1 MNGIRNG
8 HNDPVESIRQN
19 QVATAL
25 LGIGKLF
32 KAVRFYP
39 PGHPALE
46 STCQETRN
54 LLAPLLQQGQL
65 IIIIKKTGFY
75 WNEEPVGSDIP
86 VLKDLAFYFFARLVH
101 RLLLLPDLT
110 MRDLEAFA
118 RCAIAEPAE
127 IQQAGGLQE
136 LLLQQHITGL
146 FLNEIDLQTIQAR
159 REKILMEQGIDPE
172 ELDKSPFEAPQ
183 EHLPE
188 PDPKQI
194 LSSEA
199 LLENL
204 TTAQFDPAK
213 LLRELEKKNT
223 DERYRLLCQKLVAVL
238 PEHLHE
244 PDLATPRKALLL
256 LARHGAERSR
266 SNNQRRS
273 CLDALDK
280 LGRPELLKFFINAL
294 CDKHQHSGGRTNIIE
309 ALTVLQEKA
318 AEALVDRLA
327 KEENSQV
334 RKLLSEAL
342 IKLGNCAAP
351 ALVERLADNRW
362 YIARNAVA
370 ILGRIANPKTA
381 IHVRPYLDHRDHR
394 VRKEAVRSLGRIGG
408 PVALKGLQPLID
420 NRDRELCPLAIVA
433 LGAMQNEAAVDPLI
447 RLLKSFDPLLKT
459 FDLKRRSI
467 KALGA
472 IGSPQAVPHLIK
484 VLKRKRLWKRNQY
497 NKLRSSA
504 AQALGNISTEDSL
517 RALEDA
523 SKDPSPLIAHVA
535 REALDKILART
546 KNEP

>member
-1 MNGIRNG
+1 MNGTRNE
-8 HNDPVESIRQN
+8 HNDPVERQRQN
-19 QVATAL
+19 QIATAL

-54 LLAPLLQQGQL
+54 LLAPLLQHGQL
-65 IIIIKKTGFY
+65 VVIIKKTGFF
-75 WNEEPVGSDIP
+75 WQDEPVGNDIP

-101 RLLLLPDLT
+101 RLLFLPDLT
-110 MRDLEAFA
+110 TRDLEAFA
-118 RCAIAEPAE
+118 RCAIGEPAE

-146 FLNEIDLQTIQAR
+146 FLNEIDLQTIQAK
-159 REKILMEQGIDPE
+159 REKILIEQGIDPE
-172 ELDKSPFEAPQ
+172 KLDENPFEPP
-183 EHLPE
+183 PE
-188 PDPKQI
+188 PPPAPDTKQV
-194 LSSEA
+194 LSAEA

-204 TTAQFDPAK
+204 TSAQFDPAQ
-213 LLRELEKKNT
+213 LLLELEKNNS
-223 DERYRLLCQKLVAVL
+223 DQRYHLLCQKLVAIL

-244 PDLATPRKALLL
+244 PDLTTPRKALLL
-256 LARHGAERSR
+256 LARHGAEKSR

-273 CLDALDK
+273 CLGALDK
-280 LGRPELLKFFINAL
+280 LGRPEILKFFINAL
-294 CDKHQHSGGRTNIIE
+294 CDKHQHSGGRNNIVE
-309 ALTVLQEKA
+309 ALSALKEKA
-318 AEALVDRLA
+318 AHALVGRLA
-327 KEENSQV
+327 DEDNSQV
-334 RKLLSEAL
+334 RKILSEAL
-342 IKLGNCAAP
+342 IKLGNCAVP
-351 ALVERLADNRW
+351 ALVERLSDNRW

-370 ILGRIANPKTA
+370 ILGRIANRKTA
-381 IHVRPYLDHRDHR
+381 IHIRPYLDHRDYR

-433 LGAMQNEAAVDPLI
+433 LGAMQNEAAIGPLSK
-447 RLLKSFDPLLKT
+447 LLNSFDPFLKN
-459 FDLKRRSI
+459 FDLKRRTI

-472 IGSPQAVPHLIK
+472 IGSPQAVPHLTKI
-484 VLKRKRLWKRNQY
+484 LKRKRLWKRNQY
-497 NKLRSSA
+497 NKLRSNA
-504 AQALGNISTEDSL
+504 AQALGNFATEDSL

-535 REALDKILART
+535 REALDKTLART

>member
-1 MNGIRNG
+1 MNEIRSG
-8 HNDPVESIRQN
+8 HNDPAEFRRQG
-19 QVATAL
+19 QVAKAL

-46 STCQETRN
+46 STCQETLN
-54 LLAPLLQQGQL
+54 LLAPLLRQGQMV
-65 IIIIKKTGFY
+65 IIIRKTGFY
-75 WNEEPVGSDIP
+75 WQEEPVGSDIP
-86 VLKDLAFYFFARLVH
+86 PLKDLAFFFFARLVH
-101 RLLLLPDLT
+101 RLLFLPDLT

-118 RCAIAEPAE
+118 RCAIGEPAE
-127 IQQAGGLQE
+127 IQRAGGLQE

-159 REKILMEQGIDPE
+159 REKILVEQGIDPGK
-172 ELDKSPFEAPQ
+172 LDESPFDPP
-183 EHLPE
+183 PE
-188 PDPKQI
+188 PPPEIDTKQI
-194 LSSEA
+194 LSPET

-204 TTAQFDPAK
+204 SAAQLDPAQ
-213 LLRELEKKNT
+213 LLQELEKNNS
-223 DERYRLLCQKLVAVL
+223 DQRYRLLCQKLVTIL

-244 PDLATPRKALLL
+244 PELSTPRKALLL

-266 SNNQRRS
+266 SNDQRRS
-273 CLDALDK
+273 CLEALDK
-280 LGRPELLKFFINAL
+280 LARPEILKFFINAL
-294 CDKHQHSGGRTNIIE
+294 CDKHQHSGGRDNIIE
-309 ALTVLQEKA
+309 ALSVFKEKA
-318 AEALVDRLA
+318 AVALVDRLA
-327 KEENSQV
+327 NEENSQV
-334 RKLLSEAL
+334 RKLLAEAL

-370 ILGRIANPKTA
+370 ILGRIANRKTA

-433 LGAMQNEAAVDPLI
+433 LGAMQNEAAVGPLI
-447 RLLKSFDPLLKT
+447 RLLNSFDPLLKT
-459 FDLKRRSI
+459 FDLKRRTI

-472 IGSPQAVPHLIK
+472 IGSPQAVPHLVK
-484 VLKRKRLWKRNQY
+484 VLRRKRLWKRNLH

-504 AQALGNISTEDSL
+504 AQALGNIATEDSL
-517 RALEDA
+517 LALEIA
-523 SKDPSPLIAHVA
+523 CKDPSPLVAHVA
-535 REALDKILART
+535 REAFDKNLART